1 MLIAGRTIFRTGDVE
16 TIQQFVLQCNI
27 EERSGNRCCSGKAL
41 RVTCAVCVCS
51 LSYAARNAHASYCL
65 WPAWFYHILPTFSHT
80 QRDMRNKKAKGTEH
94 RMYVLIFS
102 KSFV

>member
-1 MLIAGRTIFRTGDVE
+1 MLIAGRTIYRTGDVE

-27 EERSGNRCCSGKAL
+27 EERSGNRCCSGKAV

-65 WPAWFYHILPTFSHT
+65 WPAWFYHIFPRLLIHSAKCET
-80 QRDMRNKKAKGTEH
+80 KKKQVLNTEC
-94 RMYVLIFS
+94 MF
-102 KSFV
+102 